1 MDAIELR
8 MGDLRRYIITMID
21 EHSDYALALAV
32 PSLNSD
38 ITSHFFSKATK
49 LFPVAIRQVVTDN
62 GKEFLGNFDKTL
74 QEASIKHIWTY
85 PYTPKMNATCERFN
99 RTLREQFIEFNE
111 LLLFE
116 DLNLFNQ
123 RMAEY
128 LVLYNSKRPHKSLEL
143 MTPVDYILR
152 ESKNCNMW
160 WTHTLLN
167 QRVRIALEEKGGQ
180 GWLNGDRGEFMAR
193 YPGVRHRPDGIIT
206 LDSGAIVA
214 VETERSMKTRARY
227 INIINSHLAASD
239 AGHWHYA
246 MYVMPD
252 DKTKTSLIRLFDS
265 IKTVMR
271 NNVPVPFDTRNRE
284 MFLFRTIDELEQ
296 ATASGR
302 SKTC

>member
-1 MDAIELR
+1 MLIHNVSERKKASADKMLSLLNFLKEETYS
-8 MGDLRRYIITMID
+8 DFNTLRRVLGFSKNSHSPLYKVLNRAIKAGFIIKHEMPGVKQKITIWGITMQGLAMVVMPD
-21 EHSDYALALAV
+21 DAVFPGYFEPGKLKYWTLEH
-32 PSLNSD
+32 
-38 ITSHFFSKATK
+38 
-49 LFPVAIRQVVTDN
+49 R
-62 GKEFLGNFDKTL
+62 
-74 QEASIKHIWTY
+74 
-85 PYTPKMNATCERFN
+85 
-99 RTLREQFIEFNE
+99 
-111 LLLFE
+111 
-116 DLNLFNQ
+116 
-123 RMAEY
+123 
-128 LVLYNSKRPHKSLEL
+128 
-143 MTPVDYILR
+143 
-152 ESKNCNMW
+152 
-160 WTHTLLN
+160 LLN

-284 MFLFRTIDELEQ
+284 MFLFRTINELEQ